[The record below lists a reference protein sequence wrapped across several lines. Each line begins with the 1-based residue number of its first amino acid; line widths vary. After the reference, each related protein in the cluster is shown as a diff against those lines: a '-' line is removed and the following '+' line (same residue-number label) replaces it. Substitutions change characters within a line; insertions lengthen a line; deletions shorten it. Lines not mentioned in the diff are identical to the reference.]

1 MMQVDIDSVWSVLDT
16 HRQRVEFTVKR
27 VATENGERRA
37 FGVLASGREHSFT
50 VSALARGRRGARLLR
65 SADGH
70 VPYVPPADMTTEIT
84 KTASDYRRTIE
95 PKGISKAAPH
105 MEEAFRMR
113 MKGASIREI
122 AAHFGGVPASRVA
135 TWVRQARE
143 RREDEAN
150 LKAMEERT

>member
-1 MMQVDIDSVWSVLDT
+1 MRRVDEGSVWSVLNT

-27 VATENGERRA
+27 IATENGECRA

-50 VSALARGRRGARLLR
+50 VSALARGSRGARLLR

-70 VPYVPPADMTTEIT
+70 VPYVPPADMTTEVT
-84 KTASDYRRTIE
+84 KTASDYRRTVE
-95 PKGISKAAPH
+95 PKGVSKAAPH

-135 TWVRQARE
+135 TWVRTARE
-143 RREDEAN
+143 CREDEAN
-150 LKAMEERT
+150 RRAMEDGS